1 MQDKIKQRKV
11 LEADKVDQSSKQSVK
26 DDAGDAG
33 MKSRRT
39 KSQRKGGALPVGA
52 AAISDEQ
59 EDRVGDGELVRE
71 EARYVVDL
79 GQLLGH
85 LGHLL
90 GHLGHLLGQLLLPPF
105 LLLLIHL
112 TGLTF
117 TTFLLICAVTI
128 FCLLEYIS

>member
-26 DDAGDAG
+26 DDAGE
-33 MKSRRT
+33 MVIKSRRA
-39 KSQRKGGALPVGA
+39 KSQRKDGALSAGA
-52 AAISDEQ
+52 AAISEQ
-59 EDRVGDGELVRE
+59 EERVGDGELVRE

-85 LGHLL
+85 L
-90 GHLGHLLGQLLLPPF
+90 LGQLLLPPF

-112 TGLTF
+112 AGLTF
-117 TTFLLICAVTI
+117 TTLLLICAVTI
-128 FCLLEYIS
+128 LCLLEYIS